1 MSILIF
7 GIKKNKNKFYMYIRM
22 ENGNCINC
30 FIFITFILK
39 MKLKYF
45 KIESIEIRLWI
56 FNYDLEIFLMFS
68 VYMYFI

>member
-1 MSILIF
+1 
-7 GIKKNKNKFYMYIRM
+7 M

-68 VYMYFI
+68 VFMYFI